1 MPLTKRFLG
10 PLARIRAFA
19 RTDGA
24 NVSIIFA
31 FSLIPMIG
39 LVGLGVD
46 YGVALSA
53 KAKFDNAA
61 DAAAIAAVATVKA
74 YVAANPQ
81 DPTLRNDAVQAGLDR
96 AKRAFAINA
105 GTVPFATTPTP
116 QTGCG
121 QTPPIGTACI
131 TLTPDPVH
139 FQTFTATVS
148 YTASA
153 RNNFGQ
159 LFNVKSNAISGYASA
174 AVDIPSYLDFYI
186 LLDVSGSMGL
196 PTSSDGQTKLAAN
209 NGGCLFACHFT
220 GNTGGYN
227 FAHGQGGIKLRVD
240 SVDSA
245 VYKLIQTAQQT
256 QTLQSQYRI
265 GLYPFVVDAVQAAPL
280 SSDFTQALQLV
291 TDSSKSPTD
300 PAFFYPLGDNYLDNG
315 IPNKH
320 VDTDGTPIGS
330 GGTHFENIFTDLYKH
345 KSGIGNGATSTTPKA
360 FVFIVTDGMDNS
372 QTQSNGNWS
381 NTQGRN
387 PNSQPQEPTNML
399 WYCQYAQSLG
409 YYVSILYIPYITL
422 NDSESQSIQAN
433 SVTSNSKLYN
443 DLKQCASPGFM
454 FQANSDADITN
465 AMQAMFSQAIQVAH
479 LNK

>member
-1 MPLTKRFLG
+1 MTKRSLG
-10 PLARIRAFA
+10 PLAWIRAFSRA
-19 RTDGA
+19 NGA

-81 DPTLRNDAVQAGLDR
+81 DPTLRSDAVKAGLDR
-96 AKRAFAINA
+96 AKRAFATNV

-116 QTGCG
+116 Q
-121 QTPPIGTACI
+121 I
-131 TLTPDPVH
+131 TLAPDPVH

-148 YTASA
+148 YTASTN
-153 RNNFGQ
+153 NNFGQ
-159 LFNVKSNAISGYASA
+159 LFNVKSNAISGFASA

-186 LLDVSGSMGL
+186 MLDVSGSMGL
-196 PTSSDGQTKLAAN
+196 PTSSDGQAKLAAN
-209 NGGCLFACHFT
+209 NGGCLFACHFQ
-220 GNTGGYN
+220 GNANGYK
-227 FAHGQGGIKLRVD
+227 FAHGRDSIKLRVD

-245 VYKLIQTAQQT
+245 VYQLIQTAKQT
-256 QTLQSQYRI
+256 QTLQNQYRI
-265 GLYPFVVDAVQAAPL
+265 GLYPFIVDAVQAAPL
-280 SSDFTQALQLV
+280 SSDYHQALQLV
-291 TDSSKSPTD
+291 TDKSKSPTD
-300 PAFFYPLGDNYLDNG
+300 PAFFYPLGDNYLDSGVANQH
-315 IPNKH
+315 I
-320 VDTDGTPIGS
+320 DIDGTSIGS
-330 GGTHFENIFTDLYKH
+330 GGTHFENIFPDLYKH
-345 KSGIGNGATSTTPKA
+345 RSGIGNGATPATPKA
-360 FVFIVTDGMDNS
+360 FIFLVTDGMDNS

-381 NTQGRN
+381 NTQGLS
-387 PNSQPQEPTNML
+387 PNSQPQEPKNML
-399 WYCQYAQSLG
+399 SYCQYAQSLG

-433 SVTSNSKLYN
+433 SVSSNSKLYN
-443 DLKQCASPGFM
+443 DLKQCASAGFM

>member
-1 MPLTKRFLG
+1 MTKKSIGLLT
-10 PLARIRAFA
+10 RIRAIRRA
-19 RTDGA
+19 EGA

-31 FSLIPMIG
+31 FSLIPIIG

-61 DAAAIAAVATVKA
+61 DAAAIAAVATMKA

-81 DPTLRNDAVQAGLDR
+81 DPTLRKDAIQAGLDR
-96 AKRAFAINA
+96 AQRAFAINA

-116 QTGCG
+116 N
-121 QTPPIGTACI
+121 I
-131 TLTPDPVH
+131 TLKPDSVH

-148 YTASA
+148 YTTSA
-153 RNNFGQ
+153 QNNFGQ
-159 LFNVKSNAISGYASA
+159 LFNAKSNAISGYASA

-209 NGGCLFACHFT
+209 NNGCLFACHFA

-245 VYKLIQTAQQT
+245 VYQLIQTAKQT
-256 QTLQSQYRI
+256 QTLQNQYRI
-265 GLYPFVVDAVQAAPL
+265 GLYPFIVDAVQAAPL
-280 SSDFTQALQLV
+280 SSDYTQALQLV
-291 TDSSKSPTD
+291 TDMSKSLTD

-315 IPNKH
+315 VTNKH

-330 GGTHFENIFTDLYKH
+330 GGTHFENIFSDLYKH
-345 KSGIGNGATSTTPKA
+345 RSGIGNGATAATPKA

-381 NTQGRN
+381 NTQGLS

-399 WYCQYAQSLG
+399 SYCQYAQNLG

-422 NDSESQSIQAN
+422 NDSESQSLQAN
-433 SVTSNSKLYN
+433 SVSANSKLYN